1 MGSINLSNSKGRDAM
16 VATVPVRRARRV
28 RYLDS
33 QQRQASTCGVLKS
46 TITCDIDALLKQA
59 GGALD
64 AVAQKLIQSDAEVD
78 VENVGRFL
86 KETRRVFVDQDGKV
100 VHKIKQFEIIRNP
113 DGSERERRPRKVGQP
128 NTATELPLKWSG
140 KLMKKSEVFNRFVF
154 SGKQQI
160 VHINGLTYD
169 FLFGI
174 AKELEEQQ
182 SLMFIGAGAKGTSP
196 LIFTR
201 GGQQYRGFLEGRT
214 QGEAYLLVL
223 HLSNM
228 ELKAPP
234 KVEAP
239 VAPAP
244 APVAPDET
252 DAKTQATSPPVG
264 DVVASSAPA
273 DESKAKPKRRAR
285 KPKGEE

>member
-16 VATVPVRRARRV
+16 VATVPVRRARKV

-33 QQRQASTCGVLKS
+33 QQRQASTCGILKS

-59 GGALD
+59 GGGLD
-64 AVAQKLIQSDAEVD
+64 AVAQKLIHSDAEVD

-113 DGSERERRPRKVGQP
+113 DGTERERRPRKVGQA

-182 SLMFIGAGAKGTSP
+182 SLMLIGAGPKGTSP

-214 QGEAYLLVL
+214 QAETYLLVL

-244 APVAPDET
+244 DAPAEAE
-252 DAKTQATSPPVG
+252 AKAQATSPPVG
-264 DVVASSAPA
+264 DAAASSAPT